1 MNLKERM
8 SGRLP
13 EECLALLSNRIH
25 IIGNVAII
33 RLSPDLEPYKKEIGQ
48 DVLSNGPGIH
58 TVLNKSSNL
67 QGERRVA
74 QYEVLAGR
82 GETVTIHREFGFT
95 YRLDLSRVFFS
106 SRLGYER
113 MRVAEQVRAGEDIL
127 LTFAGVGPFAVPLA
141 ARGARVL
148 AVEKSREACLYLAEN
163 NRRNRVEDLVSIIN
177 GDAFGSAR
185 FIRGRF
191 SRAVIPAPYGAEG
204 ALEAVMPLVR
214 SGGRL
219 HFYAFKKHH
228 EIEPLTRRYERL
240 GLEVLLCRRCG
251 NVAPRVSRWVFDL
264 AKE

>member
-33 RLSPDLEPYKKEIGQ
+33 RLSPYLEPYKKEIGQ
-48 DVLSNGPGIH
+48 AVLSSGRSIH

-74 QYEVLAGR
+74 RYEFLAGR
-82 GETVTIHREFGFT
+82 GDTVTIHREFGFS

-127 LTFAGVGPFAVPLA
+127 LPFAGVGPFAVPLA

-148 AVEKSREACLYLAEN
+148 AVEKSRQACLYLADN
-163 NRRNRVEDLVSIIN
+163 IRRNRVEDLVSIIN
-177 GDAFGSAR
+177 GDAFSMTR
-185 FIRGRF
+185 FIRSRF
-191 SRAVIPAPYGAEG
+191 SRAVIPAPYGAEEI
-204 ALEAVMPLVR
+204 LDAVLPLVKP
-214 SGGRL
+214 GGMMHL
-219 HFYAFKKHH
+219 YAFKKEH
-228 EIEPLTRRYERL
+228 EIELLEKRYREM
-240 GLEVLLCRRCG
+240 GLKVLLCRRCG
-251 NVAPRVSRWVFDL
+251 NVASGVSRWVFDL
-264 AKE
+264 ARE